1 MEWVCLYLVIFLLF
15 TLDYTVVVVSFSMKA
30 MHNRVA
36 QGNLSTVEGGIVYFK
51 GHKLNINDGP
61 PYLSF
66 CTWFV
71 LHCQL
76 LIMYA
81 GHERCPVP
89 QWSYFT
95 MNLRRCDVKP
105 IATPEKWG
113 QVVKRP
119 HHYVCKIQI
128 FLCCV
133 PYSFR
138 HLNSFCYFTNL
149 FLYKINPQNLESFL
163 SCIINHCQHHGL
175 SAEWQILMWWL
186 STEIKSVS
194 IMCSEYHT
202 SWRWI

>member
-1 MEWVCLYLVIFLLF
+1 MEWWRVCLHLVIFLLF

-30 MHNRVA
+30 MHNGVA
-36 QGNLSTVEGGIVYFK
+36 QGKLSTVEGGIAYFK
-51 GHKLNINDGP
+51 GHKLSGN

-95 MNLRRCDVKP
+95 TNLRRCDVKP
-105 IATPEKWG
+105 KATPKNWG

-119 HHYVCKIQI
+119 HHYVCKIHIFWFADYFQLCAVQFQTFKFI
-128 FLCCV
+128 FLLHKFI
-133 PYSFR
+133 S
-138 HLNSFCYFTNL
+138 L
-149 FLYKINPQNLESFL
+149 QN
-163 SCIINHCQHHGL
+163 Q
-175 SAEWQILMWWL
+175 
-186 STEIKSVS
+186 STV
-194 IMCSEYHT
+194 
-202 SWRWI
+202 SWRFLELRN